1 MNKKLLDSCLEGL
14 KNLHRFGCRLRQTL
28 LVFVRYL
35 PIRPVNK
42 IQIVLT
48 FESRLVELEIGLPVN
63 SKVCQIAIL
72 KKDSE

>member
-1 MNKKLLDSCLEGL
+1 MQIEAKLIFFL
-14 KNLHRFGCRLRQTL
+14 K
-28 LVFVRYL
+28 YL

-48 FESRLVELEIGLPVN
+48 FESRLDELEIGLPVN

-72 KKDSE
+72 KKRFRINF

>member
-1 MNKKLLDSCLEGL
+1 M
-14 KNLHRFGCRLRQTL
+14 HPFGCRSRPTL
-28 LVFVRYL
+28 VVFVIYH

-48 FESRLVELEIGLPVN
+48 FESRLVELEIGFPVN

-72 KKDSE
+72 KKGFQIHFKIDIENEN

>member
-1 MNKKLLDSCLEGL
+1 M
-14 KNLHRFGCRLRQTL
+14 HPFGCRSRLTL
-28 LVFVRYL
+28 VVFVKYL

-48 FESRLVELEIGLPVN
+48 FESRLDEFEIGLPVN

-72 KKDSE
+72 KERFKIKYKSQAPYQRL